1 MGIFKDIKAIK
12 EQITDF
18 NQTTLKRAEKLNEQ
32 NELLK
37 NVRIKVKKASVIQ
50 DNTNC
55 LYKLRIEYE
64 IPPIEIIL
72 DEDSNETQ
80 DLMVRS
86 INLLGLI
93 SIEDQVLLSKKM
105 QEAKEKNKQIWKRW
119 H

>member
-1 MGIFKDIKAIK
+1 MGIFKDIRAIK

-37 NVRIKVKKASVIQ
+37 NVKIKVKKASVIQ
-50 DNTNC
+50 DNTNG

-64 IPPIEIIL
+64 IPPTEIIL

-105 QEAKEKNKQIWKRW
+105 QEAKEKNKQIWKR
-119 H
+119 